1 MNIKLQYSLCL
12 CVVQE
17 YSKIHA
23 REFTQS
29 TDDDDK
35 HNKKEKK
42 HIGKCHNM
50 NDLEQEVFL
59 ETVVT
64 QNEVSSNM
72 SSFFRDRLQGVLYF
86 SIVLLRR
93 FIQLFLNLI
102 GKSVNNTTLSK
113 IELTSVTN
121 DEFYVLTR

>member
-1 MNIKLQYSLCL
+1 
-12 CVVQE
+12 
-17 YSKIHA
+17 
-23 REFTQS
+23 
-29 TDDDDK
+29 
-35 HNKKEKK
+35 
-42 HIGKCHNM
+42 M

-86 SIVLLRR
+86 FIVLLRR